1 VEDVKDGFGD
11 LLVFR
16 PSDLVYLLLHELGD
30 IFLDVGVCLLKEV
43 FDSLEEQ
50 ASLLGFLLKDCRSVE
65 VA

>member
-11 LLVFR
+11 LLVFH

-30 IFLDVGVCLLKEV
+30 ISLDAGVCLLKEV

-50 ASLLGFLLKDCRSVE
+50 ASLLRFLLKYCRSVE